1 MEGRGRVC
9 PQMQLSPM
17 RESCTS
23 SFILQP
29 SASAAFLKLPRAFGS
44 ASPRRAP
51 FARLIRL
58 FHTRG
63 AEGRW
68 DSPAVAFCLQPP
80 VFSVLRRPAAQ
91 GAKKQGEW
99 VEGAS
104 SESAT
109 LPVQATGI
117 AAFLPFLPPPLPP
130 FSFLLS
136 LESAGFGASRNAK
149 SVTPALRKEP
159 HHARARRGK
168 FAR

>member
-1 MEGRGRVC
+1 MEGGKRVC

-17 RESCTS
+17 RESCIS
-23 SFILQP
+23 SFTLQP
-29 SASAAFLKLPRAFGS
+29 SASAAFLQLSRAFGS
-44 ASPRRAP
+44 AGPWRAP
-51 FARLIRL
+51 FARPIRL

-68 DSPAVAFCLQPP
+68 DSPAVASCLQPP
-80 VFSVLRRPAAQ
+80 ISSVLRRPAAQ

-117 AAFLPFLPPPLPP
+117 AAFLPFLPPPA
-130 FSFLLS
+130 FSLSLFFFLLS
-136 LESAGFGASRNAK
+136 LETAGFRASRN
-149 SVTPALRKEP
+149 P
-159 HHARARRGK
+159 
-168 FAR
+168 